1 MPRTRTGRKCV
12 FYTPAYEPTGKGILK
27 NISVKP
33 ENNEESAEPQEAP
46 PDKEMFI
53 KNVLTRFTTN

>member
-53 KNVLTRFTTN
+53 KNV